1 MFVLIFTHW
10 HRFIEEK
17 AERLDDSILLE
28 TDRKKERKKKRTRMR
43 KGS

>member
-17 AERLDDSILLE
+17 AERLDDSLLHE
-28 TDRKKERKKKRTRMR
+28 TETERKRER
-43 KGS
+43 KIE